1 MKKVVAIIGPTAV
14 GKTKLS
20 VDLALRYHSEVISG
34 DSVQVYRGLDIG
46 SAKITNDEM
55 RGVKHHLL
63 DILEPT
69 EIYDVSMFQKNA
81 RTLIDNISRPMIVG
95 GTGLYIKAALD
106 NYDFSGE
113 KRNFE
118 EEDQY
123 QDLSN
128 EALYEILI
136 QKDFESS
143 LKIHPNNRRRVLRA
157 IQLADSKKRSERL
170 DKDQPFYNYIL
181 FYLTLPRSIL
191 YERINQRVDLMME
204 QGFLEEVKKLKEKQ
218 LNLNILGYREL
229 SLYLE
234 GVYTLDEALEEIK
247 KKTRHLAKRQETWFK
262 NQMNAIMI
270 DMEDPVEAFNEITST
285 LDLFW
290 EDV

>member
-106 NYDFSGE
+106 KYDFSGE

>member
-136 QKDFESS
+136 QKDIESS

>member
-136 QKDFESS
+136 QKDIESS

-157 IQLADSKKRSERL
+157 IQLADSKKRSERV
-170 DKDQPFYNYIL
+170 DKDQPFYDYKL
-181 FYLTLPRSIL
+181 FYLTLPRPIL

-270 DMEDPVEAFNEITST
+270 DMEDPVEAFNEITSI

>member
-81 RTLIDNISRPMIVG
+81 RTLIDIISRPMIVG

-157 IQLADSKKRSERL
+157 IQLADSKKRSERV
-170 DKDQPFYNYIL
+170 DKDQPFYDYKL
-181 FYLTLPRSIL
+181 FYLTLPRPIL

>member
-69 EIYDVSMFQKNA
+69 EIYDVSTFQKNA

-170 DKDQPFYNYIL
+170 DKDQPFYDYKL
-181 FYLTLPRSIL
+181 FYLTLPRPIL

-262 NQMNAIMI
+262 NQMNVIMI